1 MNVKLCI
8 CDDQQMTVDALASWI
23 SLHAPDIQITA
34 STRWSDALAAAEA
47 CDVVLLDVAMRDG
60 IPVTVKIPVLVAAGC
75 RVVVMSE
82 FCDPATMASAL
93 AAGAI
98 AFIPKS
104 AGAAEFLD
112 VIHAARQGRKP
123 SDTSA
128 GSLSSSRPN
137 LTATQQRVARL
148 YLADVGMSIAEV
160 ASQLGVSQVT
170 VKTHIYEIRQRYRR
184 LGVEVGTQVGL
195 RRQLSLDGFLDQ

>member
-23 SLHAPDIQITA
+23 SRHAPDIQITA

-60 IPVTVKIPVLVAAGC
+60 IPVTAKIPVLVAAGC

-93 AAGAI
+93 AAGAT

-104 AGAAEFLD
+104 AGAAEFLE
-112 VIHAARQGRKP
+112 VLHAARQGRKVSGASASSP
-123 SDTSA
+123 SP
-128 GSLSSSRPN
+128 RPH

-170 VKTHIYEIRQRYRR
+170 VKTHIYEIRQRYRH

-195 RRQLSLDGFLDQ
+195 RRQLSLDGFLD